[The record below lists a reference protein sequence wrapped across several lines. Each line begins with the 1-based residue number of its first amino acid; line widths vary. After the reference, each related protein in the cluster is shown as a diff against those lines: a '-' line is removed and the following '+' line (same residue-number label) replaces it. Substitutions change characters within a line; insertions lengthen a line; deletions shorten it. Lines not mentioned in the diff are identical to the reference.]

1 MIKKSAIS
9 LISYDAEYLPA
20 SIKTYYNYV
29 DEIVLGLDENR
40 TSWSG
45 NKFSFDE
52 EELFKELGAID
63 GDNKIEIIEDNFY
76 VNPTNYI
83 ENDNYERNFLK
94 SHCTHDWIMSFDADE
109 ELINASE
116 FFEKFCSIAEK
127 YYTSYDFAFTW
138 FLPYKEFEEDYL
150 VIANDDGTFIRTEKQ
165 GFATHKN
172 STYTYARWTNVTQN
186 QPNKLILTPLGI
198 KHWSLCRPQ
207 EKLYQK
213 INNIGHADLTKQGDP
228 FYEMWKKVTME
239 NYHEM
244 RNFKTSGL
252 GDPSQ
257 WPSLVQVP
265 KVILDQAMQQNTGWI
280 Y

>member
-1 MIKKSAIS
+1 M
-9 LISYDAEYLPA
+9 
-20 SIKTYYNYV
+20 
-29 DEIVLGLDENR
+29 
-40 TSWSG
+40 
-45 NKFSFDE
+45 
-52 EELFKELGAID
+52 
-63 GDNKIEIIEDNFY
+63 
-76 VNPTNYI
+76 
-83 ENDNYERNFLK
+83 
-94 SHCTHDWIMSFDADE
+94 
-109 ELINASE
+109 
-116 FFEKFCSIAEK
+116 
-127 YYTSYDFAFTW
+127 
-138 FLPYKEFEEDYL
+138 
-150 VIANDDGTFIRTEKQ
+150 
-165 GFATHKN
+165 
-172 STYTYARWTNVTQN
+172 TQN

-207 EKLYQK
+207 EKLHQK
-213 INNIGHADLTKQGDP
+213 INNIGHANLTEQGDP

>member
-1 MIKKSAIS
+1 M
-9 LISYDAEYLPA
+9 
-20 SIKTYYNYV
+20 
-29 DEIVLGLDENR
+29 
-40 TSWSG
+40 
-45 NKFSFDE
+45 
-52 EELFKELGAID
+52 
-63 GDNKIEIIEDNFY
+63 
-76 VNPTNYI
+76 
-83 ENDNYERNFLK
+83 
-94 SHCTHDWIMSFDADE
+94 
-109 ELINASE
+109 
-116 FFEKFCSIAEK
+116 
-127 YYTSYDFAFTW
+127 
-138 FLPYKEFEEDYL
+138 
-150 VIANDDGTFIRTEKQ
+150 
-165 GFATHKN
+165 
-172 STYTYARWTNVTQN
+172 TQN

-265 KVILDQAMQQNTGWI
+265 KVVLDQAMQQNTGWI